1 MANLSRLPKVLQSEY
16 EWQYE
21 GACVGLESARFFS
34 PDAERGRARAGREER
49 AKAVCASC
57 PVIEQCREH
66 ALRAQEPYGVWG
78 GLSER
83 ERAEILKSDPQRPA
97 VA

>member
-16 EWQYE
+16 EWQYQ
-21 GACVGLESARFFS
+21 GACVGLESSRFFS
-34 PDAERGRARAGREER
+34 PDAERGQARATREAR
-49 AKAVCASC
+49 AKSVCAGC
-57 PVIEQCREH
+57 PVIEQCRQH
-66 ALRAQEPYGVWG
+66 ALKVQEPYGVWG

-83 ERAEILKSDPQRPA
+83 DRAEILGTRSPA

>member
-16 EWQYE
+16 EWQYD
-21 GACVGLESARFFS
+21 GACVGLESSRFFS
-34 PDAERGRARAGREER
+34 PDAERGNARADRESK
-49 AKAVCASC
+49 AKAICATC
-57 PVIEQCREH
+57 PVIDQCRSH
-66 ALRAQEPYGVWG
+66 ALSAQEPFGVWG

-83 ERAEILKSDPQRPA
+83 ERFEIIKREQRTSV